1 MIITEQ
7 KPMEEILEMIKPHHK
22 LFIVGCGTCSTS
34 CQTGGEEEVKEMAEK
49 LGERV
54 NGWAMVEDPCDL
66 RLNRRDLR
74 GHKKELAESDA
85 VLVMACGAG
94 VQTVN
99 DFTEKITLPALN
111 TLFIGQTERLGKFH
125 DMCQACGDCILD
137 ETGGICP
144 LTRCAKGLLN
154 GPCGGQVDGKCEVG
168 DYVNECAWIQIY
180 ERLEEQDRL
189 DLFTEFRPPRDFSK
203 KTLKMDHYF

>member
-7 KPMEEILEMIKPHHK
+7 KPIEEITGMIAPYNK

-34 CQTGGEEEVKEMAEK
+34 CKTGGEDEVKEMVEN
-49 LGERV
+49 LGDKI

-66 RLNRRDLR
+66 RLDRRDLR
-74 GHKKELAESDA
+74 DHKKELAEADA
-85 VLVMACGAG
+85 ILVMACGAG
-94 VQTVN
+94 IQTVN
-99 DFTEKITLPALN
+99 DFTNKITLPALN

-125 DMCQACGDCILD
+125 DTCKACGECILD

-144 LTRCAKGLLN
+144 ITRCAKGLLN

-168 DYVNECAWIQIY
+168 DYKNECAWIQIY
-180 ERLEEQDRL
+180 DRLKEQDRL
-189 DLFTEFRPPRDFSK
+189 DLFTTFKLPRDHSK
-203 KTLKMDHYF
+203 KTLTIHHYF